1 MGSLTGRASS
11 RTPRTVAVLG
21 GGHGGHTLA
30 ADLTLAGHTVRF
42 FEMERFRHQMAKV
55 FETHTIEAVGEV
67 LKGTAHIDL
76 VTTDIAAALDGAEII
91 LIAVPAFAHKDY
103 AQLLAPH
110 VRAGQIVTLLP
121 GTLGSLEF
129 ARIFREAGSAEGVV
143 LAEADTL
150 PYATRVEGEGVVR
163 VYGRSTVGMGVFPA
177 SKTQWATEV
186 LSDVLDLEAGKNVLE
201 IGFSSINP
209 VIHPPGTVLNAGRIE
224 RSKGE
229 FYVYEEGMTPSV
241 ARVIDCL
248 DAERLA
254 VAEALGMTLLPV
266 AEALS
271 SAGLGPKGSTWQTL
285 NGSQT
290 LTFIKGP
297 TSLKSRYLAED
308 IPYGLLTWASIAD
321 GLGVDTPIMDAFV
334 SLGFALLGYGPE
346 RGSRSAA
353 ELGLA
358 GLGVDAMLDYVQE
371 GRAPLTRASTVPVVG
386 LE

>member
-1 MGSLTGRASS
+1 MNVATAQ
-11 RTPRTVAVLG
+11 RTRTVAVLG

-42 FEMERFRHQMAKV
+42 FEMERFRHQMTKV
-55 FETHTIEAVGEV
+55 FATQTIEAVGEI
-67 LKGTAHIDL
+67 LTGTAHIHA
-76 VTTDIAAALDGAEII
+76 VTSDIAAAVGDAEII
-91 LIAVPAFAHKDY
+91 LVAVPAFAHKDY
-103 AQLLAPH
+103 AELLTPH
-110 VRAGQIVTLLP
+110 VQAGQIVVLLP
-121 GTLGSLEF
+121 GTLGTLEF
-129 ARIFREAGSAEGVV
+129 ARIWREAGVGEGVV

-150 PYATRVEGEGVVR
+150 PYATRVEAEGVVR
-163 VYGRSTVGMGVFPA
+163 VYGRSVLGMGVFPA
-177 SKTQWATEV
+177 NKTDWAVEL
-186 LSDVLDLEAGKNVLE
+186 LSDVLDLVPASNVLE
-201 IGFSSINP
+201 AGFGSINP

-241 ARVIDCL
+241 ARVIDQL
-248 DAERLA
+248 DEERLS
-254 VAEALGMTLLPV
+254 VAATLGLHPLPL

-271 SAGLGPKGSTWQTL
+271 SAGLGPKGTTWQTL

-297 TSLKSRYLAED
+297 TSLKTRYLAED

-321 GLGVDTPIMDAFV
+321 GLGVETPLMDAFV

-346 RGSRSAA
+346 RGSRGAA

-358 GLGVDAMLDYVQE
+358 GLDAEAMVQYVE
-371 GRAPLTRASTVPVVG
+371 TGRLSR
-386 LE
+386 